1 MTPAAG
7 TTLRLA
13 SPRLSIRRHALAARA
28 TVASLGVFVG
38 GIALGVLL
46 SALTA
51 TIVPTVALTVAL
63 LVYARYVAGGG
74 RAEAGVLEVSSH
86 ALVVER
92 PRSRVSVAGS
102 DVTAGW
108 VVPGLQGASVEFL
121 RANGDVI
128 TGELASIEDGHAALS
143 AAGIN
148 ARKRAVRVLLGGRW
162 DGLGYGL
169 AVGKWMIIQ
178 IHLLHQLQWVALQQ
192 SMQVSL

>member
-1 MTPAAG
+1 MTSAG

-92 PRSRVSVAGS
+92 PHLHRVQRI
-102 DVTAGW
+102 
-108 VVPGLQGASVEFL
+108 L
-121 RANGDVI
+121 
-128 TGELASIEDGHAALS
+128 
-143 AAGIN
+143 
-148 ARKRAVRVLLGGRW
+148 
-162 DGLGYGL
+162 
-169 AVGKWMIIQ
+169 
-178 IHLLHQLQWVALQQ
+178 
-192 SMQVSL
+192 